1 MQATSAGVASMTPKS
16 SFLVRCAALAE
27 EVIVKNLSLKATVVM
42 NLLIMLIVCQHA
54 ICVRMTTETAGEC
67 VLSALKKFSGTK
79 TLSLLILSLNQNLLV
94 LLVKRL
100 AMSANSRTWNAG
112 KDATPALTHT
122 STKTTMVKMDLQQK
136 MRRPLTS
143 MSVIAISWT
152 MPVGRIVTEKRRNN
166 KRNKRRRAMGRITT
180 ERI

>member
-54 ICVRMTTETAGEC
+54 TCVRTTTETAGEC
-67 VLSALKKFSGTK
+67 VLSALKKFLETW
-79 TLSLLILSLNQNLLV
+79 TLSLLILNLNQNLLV
-94 LLVKRL
+94 LLVKML

-112 KDATPALTHT
+112 RDAMHVLTHT
-122 STKTTMVKMDLQQK
+122 LTKTTMVKMDLLLK
-136 MRRPLTS
+136 MRRPPIS